1 VTPRIVSAG
10 GVELCIEGFGD
21 PADPTILLAHGVGNC
36 MLSWDEDLCARLAA
50 GGRHVVRYDL
60 RDAGRSVI
68 SDRGAP
74 QYTLRDLVADAAA
87 LLDALGVARVHWAG
101 MSGGAAIGQLL
112 ALDHPDRVASLTLA
126 SSTPGIPGQE
136 AGNLPGATA
145 ELQAY
150 FADEPPLPDW
160 SDREAVV
167 AYLVEVERPFAARFD
182 ERAMRELAE
191 RVFDHSTDLAA
202 TLTNV
207 FMVEPGEPWRARLS
221 QITAPTLVAHG
232 IEDPLFPYAHAVAL
246 ADEIPG
252 AELLPLEQTGHEYFP
267 PHTWDVVVP
276 RLLAH
281 TSAR

>member
-1 VTPRIVSAG
+1 VTPRLVRAG

-21 PADPTILLAHGVGNC
+21 PADPAILLAHGVGNC
-36 MLSWDEDLCARLAA
+36 MLSWDEELCARLAA

-68 SDRGAP
+68 SERGAP
-74 QYTLRDLVADAAA
+74 QYTLRDLVADAVA
-87 LLDALGVARVHWAG
+87 LLDVLDVARVHWAG

-112 ALDHPDRVASLTLA
+112 ALDHPDRVASVTLA

-136 AGNLPGATA
+136 AGDLPGATA
-145 ELQAY
+145 KLQAY

-182 ERAMRELAE
+182 ERAMRALAE
-191 RVFDHSTDLAA
+191 RVVDHSTDLAA

-207 FMVEPGEPWRARLS
+207 FMVEPGEPWRARLGE
-221 QITAPTLVAHG
+221 ITAPTLVVHG
-232 IEDPLFPYAHAVAL
+232 TEDPLFPYAHAVAL

-252 AELLPLEQTGHEYFP
+252 AELLPLERTGHEYFP

-276 RLLAH
+276 SLLAH